1 MNFDMQLPSWAWWL
15 MGLGLA
21 FFALLVGI
29 SVKRNRGVKRSL
41 FAAPYTLWMILF
53 TVLPVI
59 LIKLLGLMGAV
70 VSYLAIMA
78 LLLVLLIIE
87 YRRIRQRIERDRNP
101 YGA

>member
-1 MNFDMQLPSWAWWL
+1 MYKRQVLRHAGDVTKIYLIC
-15 MGLGLA
+15 
-21 FFALLVGI
+21 FAV
-29 SVKRNRGVKRSL
+29 SV
-41 FAAPYTLWMILF
+41 
-53 TVLPVI
+53 VLPVI

-87 YRRIRQRIERDRNP
+87 CRRIRQRIERDRNP